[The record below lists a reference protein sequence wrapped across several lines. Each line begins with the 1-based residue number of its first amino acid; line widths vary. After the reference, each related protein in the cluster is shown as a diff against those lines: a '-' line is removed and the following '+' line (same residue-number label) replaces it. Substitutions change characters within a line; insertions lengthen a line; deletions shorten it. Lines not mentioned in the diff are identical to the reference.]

1 MYLGIVV
8 NCLVYEEV
16 QSKVVYDVHQCDQIR
31 QFIALWATFQSLWQQ
46 FYAILVKLLKS
57 FILLV
62 KSFLGNFIDIW
73 PFCYWSHWDVDQ
85 LVVAQIAS
93 HPYQTWIIVFIEKV
107 WWREIQKH
115 ISAKLISSKI
125 EFIVGWNS
133 TGMWADF
140 ENFDWIKIFPSGA
153 NQYNQTNYHVTLS
166 CG

>member
-73 PFCYWSHWDVDQ
+73 PFCYWSH
-85 LVVAQIAS
+85 
-93 HPYQTWIIVFIEKV
+93 
-107 WWREIQKH
+107 
-115 ISAKLISSKI
+115 
-125 EFIVGWNS
+125 
-133 TGMWADF
+133 
-140 ENFDWIKIFPSGA
+140 
-153 NQYNQTNYHVTLS
+153 
-166 CG
+166 